1 MRLRVSIITALLLLP
16 VLPALGSAASAA
28 LKVSEMVAG
37 VGGEAVIEGLGVN
50 TSGTLKITGPTNKS
64 FLLPFTMNAQGTASV
79 RILGTQVQEA
89 GMYTATMTTGGT
101 ALASVSFNVLP
112 DKLDEKHSS
121 VTTTSAHITP
131 DGRDSATVTVL
142 LTDRFGNALSG
153 RPVELISSRNED
165 QIRAS
170 SSTTDDTGTI
180 TFTIKTT
187 KAGSISLTAFDLLSA
202 LTLDEKVTLSA
213 DAGGLP
219 MGADAS
225 AMPYSPYASPYGY
238 MPPYYPPYPY
248 MPQYPTGGFDQ
259 MGASLFGNLNAQATP
274 SFGVLDHFEVDITPA
289 QDIRTLNAL
298 NMTIISLDSKGR
310 IVQEDAGTVDI
321 SSTDKNA
328 TLPGSGQG
336 QDGGGRGTFA
346 PRNLGRLD
354 MPLSVV
360 FRTGGEQTLIV
371 KELIAGGKSGELKIT
386 VNGSNVI
393 PDANRIE
400 ISYPKKGGY
409 VNSTKFVLK
418 GVGPR
423 FSNLI
428 VKIIGA
434 DQDSY
439 PVETDG
445 NGAFEVPITLAGQA
459 TEYLGRVHD
468 STGRYDSGDFKFG
481 FKATPAEVKTVV
493 FSPEKPQ
500 EGDSVLVTV
509 ETETKA
515 VVALTVEQQKYTL
528 TEDATKPGTYRA
540 AIQAP
545 KAGTYQLLLV
555 VTDIAENITQQ
566 RVTLKVAPPG
576 LAIVTGL
583 KGKITAN
590 RVTLSWNPVEGA
602 DSYNIY
608 VGKSVDDLLTI
619 PTPVGNPPPTQ
630 VDIAD
635 LEAGSPYF
643 FAVTALNSK
652 DGSESVEKG
661 PFVNLRILG
670 LKFTVIAETD
680 SLRFKW
686 LYPNDIPLAAFV
698 LEYGVDKLT
707 EKRLVNGEAR
717 EVVARD
723 LLPGV
728 TYMAKITPV
737 AVTGEP
743 IFDQAAQGEGKVP
756 VAVGFRPTPGESVTG
771 TIPSSTDVPPSDEL
785 HAGAPSTAQ
794 SGVPTM
800 ALIPIFGVAAAGTL
814 FLVRSRIAAHSQ
826 ANAFLATMNQRYQS
840 NR

>member
-1 MRLRVSIITALLLLP
+1 MRLKIGILTALLLLP
-16 VLPALGSAASAA
+16 IPGGAASAA

-37 VGGEAVIEGLGVN
+37 VGGEAVIEGLSVN
-50 TSGTLKITGPTNKS
+50 TSGTLKITSPTSTS
-64 FLLPFTMNAQGTASV
+64 FLLPFTVNAQGTASV
-79 RILGTQVQEA
+79 RVLGTQVQQA
-89 GMYTATMTTGGT
+89 GMYTAALTTGGSE
-101 ALASVSFNVLP
+101 LASVSFNVLA
-112 DKLDEKHSS
+112 DKLDPKRSS
-121 VTTTSAHITP
+121 VTASSARLTP
-131 DGRDSATVTVL
+131 DGRDSVTVTVSL
-142 LTDRFGNALSG
+142 VDRFGNGLGG

-170 SSTTDDTGTI
+170 SSTTDDAGSI
-180 TFTIKTT
+180 TFTVKTT

-202 LTLDEKVTLSA
+202 LTLDEKATINA
-213 DAGGLP
+213 DAMGLP
-219 MGADAS
+219 VGADA
-225 AMPYSPYASPYGY
+225 AAGYSPYAMPPYGY

-248 MPQYPTGGFDQ
+248 MPSYPAGFDQ
-259 MGASLFGNLNAQATP
+259 MGASLFGNFAAQTTP
-274 SFGVLDHFEVDITPA
+274 SFGELDHFEIDISP
-289 QDIRTLNAL
+289 QDDIRTLNAL
-298 NMTIISLDSKGR
+298 NMSILALDAKGR
-310 IVQEDAGTVDI
+310 IVQDYTGTVSID
-321 SSTDKNA
+321 STDKNA

-336 QDGGGRGTFA
+336 ENGEGRGTFA
-346 PRNLGRLD
+346 ARNLGRLD

-360 FRTGGEQTLIV
+360 FRTGGEQTIMV
-371 KELIAGGKSGELKIT
+371 KELIAGGRSGEKKVT

-400 ISYPKKGGY
+400 ITYPKKGGF

-423 FSNLI
+423 FSNLV

-434 DQDSY
+434 EKDSY

-445 NGAFEVPITLAGQA
+445 DGAFEVPITLVGQA
-459 TEYLGRVHD
+459 TEYLGRVQD

-481 FKATPAEVKTVV
+481 FKAKPAEVISVT

-500 EGDSVLVTV
+500 EGDSILVSV

-540 AIQAP
+540 AIKAP
-545 KAGTYQLLLV
+545 KAGSYQLVLL
-555 VTDIAENITQQ
+555 VTDIAENVTQQ

-576 LAIVTGL
+576 LAIVTGV
-583 KGKITAN
+583 KGKINAN
-590 RVTLSWNPVEGA
+590 RVTLSWNPVDGA

-608 VGKSVDDLLTI
+608 VGKDPKNLLTI

-652 DGSESVEKG
+652 DGSESVEKSE
-661 PFVNLRILG
+661 FVTLRPLG
-670 LKFTVIAETD
+670 LKLSVNPETD

-686 LYPNDIPLAAFV
+686 LYPNDVPLAAFV
-698 LEYGVDKLT
+698 LEYGVGKLS

-723 LLPGV
+723 LIPGV
-728 TYMAKITPV
+728 TYMAKVTPV

-743 IFDQAAQGEGKVP
+743 IFDQSAEAEGTVP
-756 VAVGFRPTPGESVTG
+756 TAVGFRPTPGETVTG
-771 TIPSSTDVPPSDEL
+771 SIPSSTDLPPPDDL

-794 SGVPTM
+794 SGLPQM
-800 ALIPIFGVAAAGTL
+800 ALFLTFGVAAAGALL
-814 FLVRSRIAAHSQ
+814 FVYTRRLAHNQ
-826 ANAFLATMNQRYQS
+826 ANSFLATMEQRYQD
-840 NR
+840 NA